1 MKKIYFLIVSI
12 CTFSVIHAQ
21 VSIGLK
27 GGTSFA
33 SINVKESYSGS
44 KSSSTSSD
52 NRTGFMLGGYA
63 TISMSEKIKLQPE
76 FFYQGMGGS
85 IDNVTFKN
93 EYISVPILLKY
104 GITDNFFLEAG
115 PQFAVLLSSK
125 AAGQDIKDAFKSS
138 DFQVL
143 VGASL
148 NLTDKIGVGARY
160 GTSMT
165 SIATD
170 SYSNSI
176 KTDVKN
182 RAFTVMLSYKL
193 F

>member
-1 MKKIYFLIVSI
+1 MKKVYFLFLTLLIITGVKS
-12 CTFSVIHAQ
+12 Q
-21 VSIGLK
+21 VSVGIK

-33 SINVKESYSGS
+33 SINAKESKNDMNS
-44 KSSSTSSD
+44 SSD
-52 NRTGFMLGGYA
+52 NRTGFIFGGYA
-63 TISMSEKIKLQPE
+63 TVSMTEKLKLQPE

-85 IDNVTFKN
+85 INNVTFKN
-93 EYISVPILLKY
+93 EYVSIPVLLKY
-104 GITDNFFLEAG
+104 GLTDNFFIEAG

-125 AAGQDIKDAFKSS
+125 AAGEDIKDAFKSS

-143 VGASL
+143 LGASL
-148 NLTDKIGVGARY
+148 NLTDKVGVGARY

-170 SYSNSI
+170 SYNSSI

-182 RAFTVMLSYKL
+182 KAFTIMLSYKL